1 MHPLGNC
8 SYLTFRGMWTARNH
22 IANPDNNAVVKIPQ
36 PVIFFTQSINIAPFS
51 MTATCQLACLQAQVL
66 YAGSFGH
73 ISWVGFLSYSLTP
86 NCDFASTKN
95 GFKLFFFSSPSSDQ
109 WFHKKDIMLFFRSAP
124 FMHLVILAC
133 FIVKNRLL
141 LFCAAVTPAEP
152 GEWELVCALRDSIH
166 SIVS

>member
-1 MHPLGNC
+1 MV
-8 SYLTFRGMWTARNH
+8 R
-22 IANPDNNAVVKIPQ
+22 IPQ
-36 PVIFFTQSINIAPFS
+36 PVIFFTQSINIAPFD
-51 MTATCQLACLQAQVL
+51 MTAACQLACLQAQVL

-95 GFKLFFFSSPSSDQ
+95 GFKLFFFFFLPPPLIND
-109 WFHKKDIMLFFRSAP
+109 FIKKDIMLFFRSVP

-152 GEWELVCALRDSIH
+152 GE
-166 SIVS
+166 